1 MEHGSHD
8 IIYHGHL
15 SRPLHSNHDSK
26 RLHQC
31 SRQWHSITDSN
42 SIHTDSK
49 RDEQLWQ
56 LHTEHYSNRIITMER
71 GSNDIIN
78 YGNPCRPLHRNY
90 NTRRLYQRSRQWHS
104 ITDSNTIS
112 TGSKRDQ

>member
-1 MEHGSHD
+1 MEH
-8 IIYHGHL
+8 
-15 SRPLHSNHDSK
+15 
-26 RLHQC
+26 
-31 SRQWHSITDSN
+31 
-42 SIHTDSK
+42 
-49 RDEQLWQ
+49 
-56 LHTEHYSNRIITMER
+56 